1 MAFILENGFFQVCKR
16 IHHSKIIA
24 ARYLSSLPTT
34 DDNELKHYDVIIAGG
49 GLVGVSLAVAL
60 GKLTKTDFFKN

>member
-1 MAFILENGFFQVCKR
+1 MALILESRFFQVCKR

-34 DDNELKHYDVIIAGG
+34 DTKELKHYDVIIAGG

-60 GKLTKTDFFKN
+60 GKLT